1 MSINSAM
8 QAGVSGLSANSAA
21 LAAISQNIANVN
33 TIGYKRT
40 QGEFQTLVNSQSKGA
55 GGYAAGGVIAA
66 ARHFISQE
74 GQLQRTTES
83 TDLAIDGQG
92 FFVTTEKAEGVGATD
107 SRLFTRAG
115 AFRIDDLGYLK
126 NSAGLYLQGWPVDSN
141 GDIATDPSDLTRLRS
156 INIGTVGGTAEKT
169 TRAQINANLFSGQ
182 TIQAGASP
190 SKYPSVAVVPN
201 ASGPM
206 EFSVRYAPTATP
218 NQYDVT
224 IKTGNQTITAV
235 ATYDAAGALTA
246 LTGVTGGGPG
256 STTTTLDLGGGVTV
270 PLANLAMDTATVAK
284 TKYDPSLN
292 SMAMYNGDDDNPTGI
307 KPDFKINIP
316 VSDSKGGQRNIEIRL
331 LKSDVANQWYAEI
344 VAVPADSVE
353 TGGAYSNGQIK
364 TGMIAF
370 TPSGRLDVTAM
381 QTMPNSLFSD
391 PTNAVLDFGASDSN
405 IDLTLPANANRI
417 KWADGLGISDQSLT
431 LDLNTSAGG
440 LSQLNTA
447 SIVQSTVTNGTAFG
461 NLSEI
466 KIDEG
471 GFVTAIFDNGVMR
484 RIAQVAIATFP
495 SPDSLRQV
503 TGNAFRVSLESG
515 TFNLKSAGTGGAGM
529 LAAQQLESSTVD
541 LSAEFT
547 SLITTQRAYSA
558 SSKIITTADEML
570 AELLSIKR

>member
-1 MSINSAM
+1 
-8 QAGVSGLSANSAA
+8 
-21 LAAISQNIANVN
+21 
-33 TIGYKRT
+33 
-40 QGEFQTLVNSQSKGA
+40 
-55 GGYAAGGVIAA
+55 
-66 ARHFISQE
+66 
-74 GQLQRTTES
+74 
-83 TDLAIDGQG
+83 
-92 FFVTTEKAEGVGATD
+92 
-107 SRLFTRAG
+107 
-115 AFRIDDLGYLK
+115 
-126 NSAGLYLQGWPVDSN
+126 
-141 GDIATDPSDLTRLRS
+141 
-156 INIGTVGGTAEKT
+156 
-169 TRAQINANLFSGQ
+169 
-182 TIQAGASP
+182 
-190 SKYPSVAVVPN
+190 
-201 ASGPM
+201 
-206 EFSVRYAPTATP
+206 
-218 NQYDVT
+218 
-224 IKTGNQTITAV
+224 
-235 ATYDAAGALTA
+235 
-246 LTGVTGGGPG
+246 
-256 STTTTLDLGGGVTV
+256 
-270 PLANLAMDTATVAK
+270 
-284 TKYDPSLN
+284 
-292 SMAMYNGDDDNPTGI
+292 
-307 KPDFKINIP
+307 
-316 VSDSKGGQRNIEIRL
+316 
-331 LKSDVANQWYAEI
+331 
-344 VAVPADSVE
+344 
-353 TGGAYSNGQIK
+353 
-364 TGMIAF
+364 F

-405 IDLTLPANANRI
+405 IDLSLPGNADKI

-466 KIDEG
+466 KIDES